1 MELEAESQVEVAQL
15 MEDRGQ
21 VVVGWY
27 HSHPVFEAR
36 PSQKGERRAS
46 CGLPVAVRCVG
57 ACGTSSARPSLPQGC
72 CCCCVSC
79 SARAWPS
86 QPAACRCSTHL
97 PNHPPFPAADNENQ
111 RNYQALYR
119 DPSSG
124 LEPWVGAIVGPY
136 HQGLESP
143 VSKGPRPAGAPCCVA
158 DASSWVWSQPV
169 KCWCLGMPVASVSR
183 VWAGGRSIQPPL
195 AGS

>member
-46 CGLPVAVRCVG
+46 AGLLMAGRWIG
-57 ACGTSSARPSLPQGC
+57 ACGAPSACPASPQGC
-72 CCCCVSC
+72 CCCVSC
-79 SARAWPS
+79 CLCLWPS
-86 QPAACRCSTHL
+86 QPAACLPAACRCSTHL
-97 PNHPPFPAADNENQ
+97 PTHPSFPAADNENQ

-119 DPSSG
+119 DPTSG

-143 VSKGPRPAGAPCCVA
+143 VRGGRCLLCAACCVA
-158 DASSWVWSQPV
+158 DASSWVR
-169 KCWCLGMPVASVSR
+169 A
-183 VWAGGRSIQPPL
+183 
-195 AGS
+195 